1 MNFVLDN
8 SVVMRW
14 FFGDGDKSDLGYS
27 LAVLDAL
34 GRSQAIVPTIWSLEV
49 ANVIARAEAKGLV
62 LEARSAEFLEML
74 GGLDIV
80 EDHLGGSSVLSRVL
94 DTARRYFLPAY
105 DAAYIELALRT
116 GLPLATLDVEL
127 KMAAQQSGIATLLV

>member
-94 DTARRYFLPAY
+94 DTARRYFLSAY

-116 GLPLATLDVEL
+116 GLPLATLGVEL